1 MENFQFIL
9 ENFQFIM
16 ENYKSFDE
24 NINYNFAYSNCW
36 SSRIADAFEIDEFEK
51 SFKLISQYFQK
62 AEKGGDDK
70 K

>member
-1 MENFQFIL
+1 
-9 ENFQFIM
+9 M